1 MLTPTGG
8 LSCHNKYLH
17 QKTSSTEDTAR
28 MSDYFGTLGGRV
40 TVAKLNETLGNLN
53 EDELAMLAGWGL
65 AIKRKEGWRQCS
77 CVAATNSSMSAR
89 WLDEASPGEA
99 ASLAGEPVS
108 EAVPGWCEVDC
119 IAVSLFTNRVMA
131 ISIIFCEVQM
141 HCKLLN

>member
-1 MLTPTGG
+1 
-8 LSCHNKYLH
+8 
-17 QKTSSTEDTAR
+17 

-89 WLDEASPGEA
+89 WLEEASPGQA

-108 EAVPGWCEVDC
+108 EAVPGWCEVLIHIVKHCTTVPGWCEVDS
-119 IAVSLFTNRVMA
+119 IAVSLFTNREMA
-131 ISIIFCEVQM
+131 IYII
-141 HCKLLN
+141 